1 MQDVVNLLTNNGVAV
16 AVILYF
22 MYRDYKFQESLQ
34 TTLQTLVD
42 TINTLED
49 LITNT
54 KGVLENARD
63 YQPD

>member
-63 YQPD
+63 YQSD

>member
-54 KGVLENARD
+54 KGVLENASD